1 MGAEERDIEAM
12 WERSSASRRRRPD
25 ATHRKLCPRGPRV
38 RQDTGFVTELRGP
51 SPDLAHV
58 YSFYCI
64 MVSFK
69 EIYLYHFGFQL
80 HLLKT
85 KRDEKYCK
93 RILWQM
99 ETFHL
104 FTQQNDG
111 LNQCQP
117 NPRLKVNGAVGPESS
132 TWPFQQVSPA
142 PVGTGAA
149 LPVCQGR
156 LDTHGMTPTVSVS
169 PPTHLSPCPL
179 R

>member
-1 MGAEERDIEAM
+1 MGALQRQQASPPGCHPQEAVPT
-12 WERSSASRRRRPD
+12 WP
-25 ATHRKLCPRGPRV
+25 CV
-38 RQDTGFVTELRGP
+38 WQDTGFVTELRGP
-51 SPDLAHV
+51 SPDPAHV

-85 KRDEKYCK
+85 KRDERYCK

-99 ETFHL
+99 ETLHL

-111 LNQCQP
+111 LNPCQP

-132 TWPFQQVSPA
+132 AWPFQQVSPA

-156 LDTHGMTPTVSVS
+156 LDAHGCDVHGMTPDCVCVPSHTPV
-169 PPTHLSPCPL
+169 PLSL
-179 R
+179 EVKA

>member
-1 MGAEERDIEAM
+1 MGAEERDVEAT
-12 WERSSASRRRRPD
+12 WERSSASRHRRLD
-25 ATHRKLCPRGPRV
+25 ATRRKLCPRGPHT
-38 RQDTGFVTELRGP
+38 RQDTGFVSELRGP
-51 SPDLAHV
+51 SPDPAHV

-85 KRDEKYCK
+85 KRDERYCK

-99 ETFHL
+99 EKLHL

-117 NPRLKVNGAVGPESS
+117 NLRLKVNGAVGPEASA
-132 TWPFQQVSPA
+132 WPLQ
-142 PVGTGAA
+142 
-149 LPVCQGR
+149 
-156 LDTHGMTPTVSVS
+156 
-169 PPTHLSPCPL
+169 
-179 R
+179 